1 MSEDLMTTRAAARS
15 VAASSGR
22 RTTRSE
28 RRRGRARP
36 NKRLRALVR
45 AKSLRATSRRRLK
58 RPAKP
63 GRYGWPGPGGGE
75 VLGKDV
81 PPEFRG
87 PTVQVAGLFPF
98 SAGSSL
104 PMVGAA
110 LGPHLEGRGIV
121 CADPIS
127 WFIEDMILNPSAF
140 VLGRPALGKSTLV
153 RHILVQLPD
162 KGIIP
167 LVLSDMKGEYVDI
180 IRELGGKV
188 IAPGRGAAY
197 VNPFDLG
204 PLVPLLNKLTGAM
217 RDKAVA
223 EMTGRR
229 NNVALGLCELALG
242 SRLEA
247 HEKDVLYAAVRIW
260 ETEHPGQVPIVRDVR
275 EQIRQMPEELR
286 RLAQDRGE
294 DERYWA
300 RTERLIDALN
310 TLDEGGSMGGVFSR
324 HTTEQIDLQRP
335 VVFDMSD
342 IDAADTVVQAGL
354 QLVCWAYGSAQV
366 AASKYLAD
374 AGLEERRTYLL
385 VMDELW
391 RALRAATFM
400 VDRVDDITRLNR
412 TLGMGQ
418 MLITH
423 TMDDLNLDGPD
434 GPGTKKAWG
443 FVARSEMVFL
453 GGLAPS
459 EMGNLATAFSMS
471 RKEQKMISAWSAKGK
486 KSPDGK
492 DQPPPGRGKFLLK
505 TGQDTGIPFRVQ
517 LVEAERALNDTNRTW
532 RDTADSMH
540 RASSDLDDFDEPGAA

>member
-1 MSEDLMTTRAAARS
+1 MGQELLTTRAAARH
-15 VAASSGR
+15 VAQKDRSTRSSRR
-22 RTTRSE
+22 RTRP
-28 RRRGRARP
+28 RP
-36 NKRLRALVR
+36 NKRLRARIR
-45 AKSLRATSRRRLK
+45 AKWVGDTAAR
-58 RPAKP
+58 AKP
-63 GRYGWPGPGGGE
+63 GRYGWGRPGGGD
-75 VLGKDV
+75 VVGKDV

-87 PTVQVAGLFPF
+87 PTVQVGGLFPF
-98 SAGSSL
+98 SAGVSL

-127 WFIEDMILNPSAF
+127 WFAEDMINNPSAF
-140 VLGRPALGKSTLV
+140 VLGRPGLGKSTLV

-188 IAPGRGAAY
+188 ITPGRGLAY

-204 PLVPLLNKLTGAM
+204 PLAQLLHKLTGSL
-217 RDKAVA
+217 RDKAIA

-242 SRLEA
+242 SPLEA
-247 HEKDVLYAAVRIW
+247 HEKDVLYAALRIW
-260 ETEHPGQVPIVRDVR
+260 EGEHPDQVPIVCDVR
-275 EQIRQMPEELR
+275 DQIQARPRELR
-286 RLAQDRGE
+286 LLAQDRGE
-294 DERYWA
+294 DERYWS
-300 RTERLIDALN
+300 RTQRVIDALN
-310 TLDEGGSMGGVFSR
+310 TLDEGGSMGGVFAR
-324 HTTEQIDLQRP
+324 HTTEQIDMQRP

-342 IDAADTVVQAGL
+342 IDAADAVVQAGL
-354 QLVCWAYGSAQV
+354 QLVCWSYGSAQV

-374 AGLEERRTYLL
+374 AGIEKRRTYLL

-391 RALRAATFM
+391 RALRAADFM
-400 VDRVDDITRLNR
+400 VFRVDDITRLNR
-412 TLGMGQ
+412 TMGMGQ

-423 TMDDLNLDGPD
+423 TMDDLNLDGPE
-434 GPGTKKAWG
+434 GSATKKAWG
-443 FVARSEMVFL
+443 FVQRSEMVFL

-471 RKEQKMISAWSAKGK
+471 RREQKLVTAWSAKGK

-517 LVEAERALNDTNRTW
+517 LVEAERALNETNRTW
-532 RDTADSMH
+532 WDTFDSMH
-540 RASSDLDDFDEPGAA
+540 RSGVDLDDFDVDESAGAV